1 MRVRLG
7 RYRVKL
13 YLVWDCTGNAASLI
27 GCSEVA
33 QETAGSKFVPPKQF
47 HDAIWHNLYPDLSE
61 LVWDN
66 GWLDL
71 RWARIWHC
79 PRRFC
84 TGKWH
89 HHQLAEWERAQARG
103 RSNINLLRNLCWYYQ
118 LFIERLWKRVQS
130 FWEKRVPYVYNL
142 FQNVGKFSY
151 SLVLLIIDP
160 QCLVLKSF

>member
-33 QETAGSKFVPPKQF
+33 QETAGSKCVPPKQF
-47 HDAIWHNLYPDLSE
+47 HDAIWHNLDPDLSE

-89 HHQLAEWERAQARG
+89 HHQLAEWEREQARG
-103 RSNINLLRNLCWYYQ
+103 RSNINLLRNLCWYFQ
-118 LFIERLWKRVQS
+118 LLLRDCGNAFKVSGRNGSPMFTTYSKMLA
-130 FWEKRVPYVYNL
+130 NL
-142 FQNVGKFSY
+142 VI
-151 SLVLLIIDP
+151 LL
-160 QCLVLKSF
+160 SSW